1 MKNHTKHLAAAT
13 LLVAMGVFAARVEAQ
28 NTVIQWN
35 QLAGQ
40 LVAGPPFSQARQHAM
55 IHVAMADAVVAI
67 EGRYEPF
74 KFGETAPRGAS
85 ANAAAAQAAHDVLL
99 TFFDPGTA
107 AGAAARDGDRCQARG

>member
-28 NTVIQWN
+28 NTVIQWS

-40 LVAGPPFSQARQHAM
+40 FVAGAPQSQLRQHAM

-74 KFGETAPRGAS
+74 KVGL
-85 ANAAAAQAAHDVLL
+85 N
-99 TFFDPGTA
+99 GTA
-107 AGAAARDGDRCQARG
+107 QRLRERGGCPSGSRCAVLVS